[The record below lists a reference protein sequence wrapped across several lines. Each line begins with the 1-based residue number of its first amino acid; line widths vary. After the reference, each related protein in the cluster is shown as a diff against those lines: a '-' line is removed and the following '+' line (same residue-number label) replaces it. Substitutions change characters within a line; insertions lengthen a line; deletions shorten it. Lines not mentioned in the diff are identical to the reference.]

1 MRKKRQY
8 QVLGDVE
15 FSIEDSQHIEDMI
28 NQSEEDLRDV
38 NVNFR
43 WKKDKVD
50 LIKDAAKT
58 KRIPYQTYIKQII
71 LKQALKDL
79 KASKQSEIIKPKTQ
93 QNTGRILNLE
103 QQIPAVEKQKLD
115 RTKKQQKPGLKRE
128 VAEA

>member
-43 WKKDKVD
+43 WKKEKVD

-79 KASKQSEIIKPKTQ
+79 KASKQSEIIKPKAQ
-93 QNTGRILNLE
+93 QNRGRILNLE
-103 QQIPAVEKQKLD
+103 QPTTVEKQKLN